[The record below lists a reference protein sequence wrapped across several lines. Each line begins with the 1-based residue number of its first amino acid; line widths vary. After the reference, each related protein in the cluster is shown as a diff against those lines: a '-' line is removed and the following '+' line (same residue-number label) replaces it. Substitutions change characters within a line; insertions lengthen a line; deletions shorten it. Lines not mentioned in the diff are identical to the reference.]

1 MPRSKLPTLMLTL
14 GGLMLPSTSSH
25 GGTLSVG
32 AARVEITPAPKPDW
46 PASGKYDHE
55 KMYVRAI
62 VLDNG
67 ATRAALVSADLPDIT
82 TPIWTGAAPLVAREL
97 SCPVE
102 HLIISPTHSHSATQS
117 GPPPPRFN
125 DVPVESTVDAIVN
138 AVRQAK
144 ARLRPGVAG
153 FGTGRAYLNVNRDAI
168 NKDTR
173 LWTQAANL
181 EGPSDKTLAVVLFKD
196 LQGAPIAGYMN
207 YAMHPVSAFLTGI
220 TSADFPGAAC
230 RYIEKAFPDDM
241 VMLFTQGAAG
251 DQNPLYLRPGSNA
264 QASKAGVAITGYEM
278 VRQPIESGLREHLGV
293 KADPEVADNLERYID
308 ALGVMLGEEAIRV
321 MTRMDRPDGDVRIW
335 GAQEVIT
342 LPGRKRTN
350 TGREGVPGTYEDGP
364 PVNVRLGV
372 LGIGNIA
379 LASIDAEIYNMFQQN
394 LKARSPM
401 ANTVFVTISN
411 GRTDSGYIV
420 PDSEY
425 GKTTFQVLG
434 NKLQPGHAERRILDT
449 LVKMIEQYGAGG
461 FQLKQ

>member
-1 MPRSKLPTLMLTL
+1 MPRSPLPTLMLTL
-14 GGLMLPSTSSH
+14 SALILPSASSA
-25 GGTLSVG
+25 GGTLNVG
-32 AARVEITPAPKPDW
+32 AARVEVTPAPKPDW

-55 KMYVRAI
+55 RMYVRVI

-82 TPIWTGAAPLVAREL
+82 TPIWTGAAPVVAREL
-97 SCPVE
+97 NCPVE
-102 HLIISPTHSHSATQS
+102 HLIISPTHSHSACQS

-125 DVPVESTVDAIVN
+125 EVPVESTVDAIVK

-144 ARLRPGVAG
+144 ARLRPGVVG

-173 LWTQAANL
+173 LWTQASNL
-181 EGPSDKTLAVVLFKD
+181 DGPSDKTVAVMLFKD

-207 YAMHPVSAFLTGI
+207 YAMHPVNAFLTGI

-230 RYIEKAFPDDM
+230 RYVEKAFHDDM

-264 QASKAGVAITGYEM
+264 QASKSGIPITGFEM
-278 VRQPIESGLREHLGV
+278 VRQPIEAGLRDHMNV
-293 KADPEVADNLERYID
+293 KVEPAVADDLERYID
-308 ALGVMLGEEAIRV
+308 ALGVILGEEAIRV
-321 MTRMDRPDGDVRIW
+321 MTNMDRMGGDIRIW
-335 GAQEVIT
+335 GTQEVIT

-372 LGIGNIA
+372 LGIGDVA

-394 LKARSPM
+394 LKALSPM
-401 ANTVFVTISN
+401 TKTVLVTISN

-449 LVKMIEQYGAGG
+449 LANMIGRYGASG